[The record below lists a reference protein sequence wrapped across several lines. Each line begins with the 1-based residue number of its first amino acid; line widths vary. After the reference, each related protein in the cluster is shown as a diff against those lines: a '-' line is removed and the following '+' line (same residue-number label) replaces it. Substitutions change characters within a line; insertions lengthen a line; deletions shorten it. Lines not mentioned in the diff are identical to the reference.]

1 MIDDKNLN
9 KTMKTNSLTCKRIG
23 KKKEYCYS
31 NYMDK
36 FKLKIT
42 KNGNLISTCWEKT
55 TIQK

>member
-23 KKKEYCYS
+23 KKKNIVIVTTWISS
-31 NYMDK
+31 NE
-36 FKLKIT
+36 KLQ

-55 TIQK
+55 TI